1 MLSSHAL
8 AIDLQPNDIVA
19 PTPDR
24 TAISISYVNAQNT
37 TLYVNNVP
45 TGASPNLES
54 NLGIVRL
61 GHTYTIGSLP
71 AVSYVQ
77 VGGRHFISGW
87 ILVSLSGKPRHD

>member
-1 MLSSHAL
+1 MPKITKFILFRYWMLSVFSGNAL

-19 PTPDR
+19 PAPGR

-54 NLGIVRL
+54 NLGIVR
-61 GHTYTIGSLP
+61 
-71 AVSYVQ
+71 
-77 VGGRHFISGW
+77 
-87 ILVSLSGKPRHD
+87 